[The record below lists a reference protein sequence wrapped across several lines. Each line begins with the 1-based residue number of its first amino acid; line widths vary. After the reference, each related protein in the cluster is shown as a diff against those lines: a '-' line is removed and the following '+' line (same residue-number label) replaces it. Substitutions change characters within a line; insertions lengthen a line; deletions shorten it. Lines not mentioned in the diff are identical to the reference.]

1 MSIPG
6 GLALSTAVSLG
17 VTLIL
22 SAVVAKMVDAEL
34 MGEGAIGYGSL
45 ATLLT
50 ASISG
55 AIGYGALITLLTSA
69 IAGAAFAATKIK
81 RQRMLVCFLSGL
93 VYYITLLGITA
104 LFFGGQYQGMGITA
118 LVIAGGCG
126 TVILMG
132 MKQGKGKEIRHRKK
146 LHR

>member
-6 GLALSTAVSLG
+6 GLALSAAVSLG

-45 ATLLT
+45 VTLLT

-55 AIGYGALITLLTSA
+55 A
-69 IAGAAFAATKIK
+69 AFAAMKIK
-81 RQRMLVCFLSGL
+81 RQRLMVCLLSGL

>member
-1 MSIPG
+1 MVTTKKATGRAMSIPG
-6 GLALSTAVSLG
+6 GLALSAAVSLG

-55 AIGYGALITLLTSA
+55 A
-69 IAGAAFAATKIK
+69 AFAAMKIK
-81 RQRMLVCFLSGL
+81 RQRLMVCLLSGL

>member
-1 MSIPG
+1 MVTTKKATGRAMSIPG
-6 GLALSTAVSLG
+6 GLALSAAVSLG

-45 ATLLT
+45 VTLLT

-55 AIGYGALITLLTSA
+55 A
-69 IAGAAFAATKIK
+69 AFAAMKIK
-81 RQRMLVCFLSGL
+81 RQRLMVCLLSGL